1 MLESSLTVECT
12 TPEAFLKKITNLSK
26 KLRSFK
32 MSLEYVQDFVHI
44 YGLKIYYEEF
54 EKLIFS
60 YVDME
65 KTALILGEVGYE
77 QLNYDIDI
85 PVPSLKDS

>member
-12 TPEAFLKKITNLSK
+12 TPEVFLKKITNLSK

-54 EKLIFS
+54 
-60 YVDME
+60 
-65 KTALILGEVGYE
+65 
-77 QLNYDIDI
+77 
-85 PVPSLKDS
+85 